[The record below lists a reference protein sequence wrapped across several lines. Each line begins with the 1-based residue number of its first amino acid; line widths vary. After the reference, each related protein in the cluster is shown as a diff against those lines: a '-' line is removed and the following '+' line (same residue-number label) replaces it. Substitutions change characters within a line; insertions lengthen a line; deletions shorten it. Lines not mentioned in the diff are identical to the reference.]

1 MATAEQNADQS
12 AERCAMPGVTPH
24 INIRDRRAAEAIDFY
39 KRAFGA
45 EEQSR
50 HPGEDGRLMH
60 AHLNINGGALMMHD
74 DFPEHSGPAPA
85 PAGTVLHLEV
95 DDADKWGVRALQA
108 GAQVKFPIGN
118 QFWGAR
124 YGQVSDPFGHTW
136 SIAGPVKE
144 G

>member
-1 MATAEQNADQS
+1 MATIEQDAQQNAAQ
-12 AERCAMPGVTPH
+12 CAMPGVTPH

-39 KRAFGA
+39 RAAFGA

-50 HPGEDGRLMH
+50 HASDDGRLMH

-74 DFPEHSGPAPA
+74 DFPEHSGPAKEPT
-85 PAGTVLHLEV
+85 GTVLHLEV
-95 DDADKWGVRALQA
+95 DDADKWWGRALAA
-108 GAQVKFPIGN
+108 GAEVKFPIDN

-124 YGQVSDPFGHTW
+124 YGQLSDPFGHTW
-136 SIAGPVKE
+136 SIAGPVTE

>member
-12 AERCAMPGVTPH
+12 AEQCAMPGVTPH

-95 DDADKWGVRALQA
+95 DDADKWWDRALQA